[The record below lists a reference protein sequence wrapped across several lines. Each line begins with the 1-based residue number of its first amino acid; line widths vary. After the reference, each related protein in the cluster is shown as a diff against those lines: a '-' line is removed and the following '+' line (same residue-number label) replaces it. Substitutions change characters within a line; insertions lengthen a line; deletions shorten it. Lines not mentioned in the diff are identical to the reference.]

1 MALVGR
7 RKETKLNM
15 AKKKN
20 IVPINS
26 MRDLVDL
33 VNHNSQVLDR
43 RTKKLVK
50 SARNMKIL
58 YFIAVGYAIY
68 TAIECRKQEEQVYQ
82 LSIKVKKLEH
92 NEGE

>member
-1 MALVGR
+1 
-7 RKETKLNM
+7 M

-58 YFIAVGYAIY
+58 CFIAVGYAIY
-68 TAIECRKQEEQVYQ
+68 TVIEYRKQEEQVYQ
-82 LSIKVKKLEH
+82 LSVRVNKLEQS
-92 NEGE
+92 EGE

>member
-1 MALVGR
+1 
-7 RKETKLNM
+7 M

-50 SARNMKIL
+50 SARNVKIL
-58 YFIAVGYAIY
+58 CFIAVGYAIY

-82 LSIKVKKLEH
+82 LSVRVNKLEQS
-92 NEGE
+92 EGE

>member
-68 TAIECRKQEEQVYQ
+68 TAIEYRKQEEQVYQ
-82 LSIKVKKLEH
+82 LSVRVNKLEQS
-92 NEGE
+92 EGE